1 VAISSEYKVTAHL
14 LGEVVVALE
23 SQRLYF
29 RSNVHL
35 TPAGHAMVATEVAE
49 EIAKDSAAAA
59 VSPGNEMN
67 DRNQIK

>member
-1 VAISSEYKVTAHL
+1 VAISSEYEVTAHL

-35 TPAGHAMVATEVAE
+35 TPAGHARVAAEVAE
-49 EIAKDSAAAA
+49 EIAEDSAAPQSAPA
-59 VSPGNEMN
+59 M
-67 DRNQIK
+67 K